1 MVIYHLLFTI
11 YHLPITIMFPL
22 LWAFFKR
29 DWQTELSYRV
39 SFLLSLSSTFF
50 GAFTFYFVAQLVG
63 DVPLLR
69 QYDGDYFS
77 FVLIGIAFGSYFG
90 LGLTGFARSLR
101 EAQTTGTLEA
111 MIMTSA
117 PLSLLVVGS
126 AVWSYAF
133 TTFRVFVYL
142 GLGVGLLGVSL
153 GNANYSGALA
163 VLILSIVAF
172 GSIGILAASVIM
184 VIKRGDPIT
193 ALFGTLANMI
203 GGVYYPVEIM
213 PEWLQGVASLLPI
226 TYALRAIRR
235 ALLAGADWT
244 VLAPD
249 LAVLLLFCVV
259 LLPLSLLAFHYA
271 VERARADGS
280 LTHF

>member
-1 MVIYHLLFTI
+1 
-11 YHLPITIMFPL
+11 MFRL
-22 LWAFFKR
+22 LWAFLVR

-39 SFLLSLSSTFF
+39 AFLLNLSSTFF

-63 DVPLLR
+63 DIPLLQ

-90 LGLTGFARSLR
+90 LGLTGFARALR

-153 GNANYSGALA
+153 GGANYGGALL
-163 VLILSIVAF
+163 VLLLSIVAF

-193 ALFGTLANMI
+193 ALFGTFANMI

-213 PEWLQGVASLLPI
+213 PEWLQWLAALLPI
-226 TYALRAIRR
+226 TYALRAIRL
-235 ALLAGADWT
+235 ALLAGAGWN
-244 VLAPD
+244 VLLPD
-249 LAVLLLFCVV
+249 LAVLLTFCLV
-259 LLPLSLLAFHYA
+259 LLPLSLLAFRYA